1 LRGHPPR
8 KISPQARIKMSLELI
23 VGPMF
28 AGKSSAI
35 LSRVR
40 RARTL
45 DWNVFLVTCA
55 IDTRYDASGCQIIT
69 HDKDGLSAIGVK
81 SLEGVRGLKDYIEAR
96 LVVIEEAQFFTDLF
110 EFVKLAVEEDK
121 KDVVVVGL
129 DGDSD
134 RKPFG
139 QVLDL
144 IPLSDKVTKLTSLCK
159 RCGDGTP
166 AIFSALVRGHKDSQ
180 VCVGGADMYEPMCR
194 KHFLENK

>member
-1 LRGHPPR
+1 
-8 KISPQARIKMSLELI
+8 MSLELI

-81 SLEGVRGLKDYIEAR
+81 SLEGVRGLKDYTEAR
-96 LVVIEEAQFFTDLF
+96 LVVIEEAQFFPDLF
-110 EFVKLAVEEDK
+110 DFVKTAVEEDK
-121 KDVVVVGL
+121 KDLVVVGL

-139 QVLDL
+139 KVLDL
-144 IPLSDKVTKLTSLCK
+144 IPLCDKVTKLTSLCK

-166 AIFSALVRGHKDSQ
+166 ALFSALVRGHKDSQ

-194 KHFLENK
+194 KHYLENEQRE

>member
-1 LRGHPPR
+1 
-8 KISPQARIKMSLELI
+8 
-23 VGPMF
+23 MF

-45 DWNVFLVTCA
+45 DWSCFIVTCA
-55 IDTRYDASGCQIIT
+55 IDKRYDSSGASIMT
-69 HDKDGLSAIGVK
+69 HDK
-81 SLEGVRGLKDYIEAR
+81 EGVSAYGATYLDEVKEHEEYNEAR
-96 LVVIEEAQFFTDLF
+96 LVVIEEGQFFPDLLD
-110 EFVKLAVEEDK
+110 FVKEAVDIEK

-134 RKPFG
+134 RHKFG
-139 QVLDL
+139 QILDL
-144 IPLSDKVTKLTSLCK
+144 IPLCDKVTKITALCK

-166 AIFSALVRGHKDSQ
+166 AIFSACIKGDKNGEQ

-194 KHFLENK
+194 KHYLENKEK

>member
-1 LRGHPPR
+1 
-8 KISPQARIKMSLELI
+8 MSLELI

-45 DWNVFLVTCA
+45 GWNVFLVTCA
-55 IDTRYDASGCQIIT
+55 IDTRYDASGARIMT
-69 HDKDGLSAIGVK
+69 HDKEGCSAIGVR
-81 SLEGVRGLKDYIEAR
+81 SLEGVRGMADYRASR
-96 LVVIEEAQFFTDLF
+96 LVVIEEAQFFPDLYD
-110 EFVKLAVEEDK
+110 FVLAAVEEDK

-139 QVLDL
+139 KVLDL
-144 IPLSDKVTKLTSLCK
+144 IPLSDKITKLTALCK
-159 RCGDGTP
+159 RCGDGTG
-166 AIFSALVRGHKDSQ
+166 AIFSACVRGHKEGQ
-180 VCVGGADMYEPMCR
+180 VCVGGEDMYEPMCR
-194 KHFLENK
+194 KHYLENAIN

>member
-1 LRGHPPR
+1 
-8 KISPQARIKMSLELI
+8 MSLELI

-55 IDTRYDASGCQIIT
+55 IDTRYDNSGCQIVT

-81 SLEGVRGLKDYIEAR
+81 SLEGVRGLADYKSAR
-96 LVVIEEAQFFTDLF
+96 LVVIEEAQFFPDLYD
-110 EFVKLAVEEDK
+110 FVKTAVEEDK
-121 KDVVVVGL
+121 KDLVVVGL

-139 QVLDL
+139 QVLEL
-144 IPLSDKVTKLTSLCK
+144 VPLCDKVTKLTSLCK

-166 AIFSALVRGHKDSQ
+166 ALFSALVRGHKDSQ

-194 KHFLENK
+194 KHFLANEQRE

>member
-1 LRGHPPR
+1 
-8 KISPQARIKMSLELI
+8 MSLELI

-81 SLEGVRGLKDYIEAR
+81 SLEGVRGLKDYIDAR
-96 LVVIEEAQFFTDLF
+96 LVVIEEAQFFTDLY
-110 EFVKLAVEEDK
+110 EFVRVAVEDDK
-121 KDVVVVGL
+121 KDLVIVGL

-139 QVLDL
+139 KVLDL
-144 IPLSDKVTKLTSLCK
+144 IPLCDKVTKLTSLCK

-166 AIFSALVRGHKDSQ
+166 ALFSALVHGQKDSQ

-194 KHFLENK
+194 KHFLTNEKSE